1 MMELVALEEEEEIS
15 EIPPS
20 TMQGYS
26 EKMATSTPRRVL
38 SPEPKYAGTQISDLP
53 ASRSMRN
60 TFLLFKTPVYGI
72 RLWQH
77 KLTNATGTENETRN
91 LFYNHDIKI

>member
-26 EKMATSTPRRVL
+26 EKMATSTPRRGL

-53 ASRSMRN
+53 ASHELPTDSLSESRWDHAVN
-60 TFLLFKTPVYGI
+60 LQVCENNKLLSSVNNFWSG
-72 RLWQH
+72 L
-77 KLTNATGTENETRN
+77 
-91 LFYNHDIKI
+91 

>member
-20 TMQGYS
+20 TVQGYS
-26 EKMATSTPRRVL
+26 EKMTISKPTKGL
-38 SPEPKYAGTQISDLP
+38 SPEPKYVGTQISDLP

-72 RLWQH
+72 
-77 KLTNATGTENETRN
+77 
-91 LFYNHDIKI
+91 